1 MIIVKLRDFN
11 FYELKLIED
20 EQAAEA
26 DAVDYAYWLVNKTN
40 YGHRGVFDGSK
51 EKQFY
56 GLLAQVVIED
66 LLGLER
72 SKPNKKAD
80 GGIDLILNNNNVD
93 VKNIIRNS
101 SPLNADYTNNIIEQ
115 QVTNGNTDWYLLTS
129 FNKKDNCLYIMGYYK
144 KEWLQFADFFAAGQA
159 VKNDWGKEITF
170 KLDCF
175 NVNNYLLLDV
185 NSVDELKELPHKENE
200 LKKTELDLLEAERA
214 ELYKL
219 ASKEFLHNIY
229 KLKID
234 NSQVYSL

>member
-20 EQAAEA
+20 EQAADS

-40 YGHRGVFDGSK
+40 YGHRGTFDGNK

-66 LLGLER
+66 LLELER
-72 SKPNKKAD
+72 SKPSKKAD
-80 GGIDLILNNNNVD
+80 GGVDLVLNNNNID

-144 KEWLQFADFFAAGQA
+144 KEWLQFADYYNAGQT

-185 NSVDELKELPHKENE
+185 NSIEELKELPSKENE
-200 LKKTELDLLEAERA
+200 LKNIKLDLLEAERA

-219 ASKEFLHNIY
+219 ASQEFLHNIY

-234 NSQVYSL
+234 NSQVYAL

>member
-20 EQAAEA
+20 EQASEA

-40 YGHRGVFDGSK
+40 YGHRGVFDGNK

-56 GLLAQVVIED
+56 GLLAQVAIED
-66 LLGLER
+66 LLELER
-72 SKPNKKAD
+72 SKPSKKSD
-80 GGIDLILNNNNVD
+80 GGIDLILNNNNID

-144 KEWLQFADFFAAGQA
+144 KEWLQFADFFAAGQT

-175 NVNNYLLLDV
+175 NVNNYLLWFYQIAL
-185 NSVDELKELPHKENE
+185 
-200 LKKTELDLLEAERA
+200 
-214 ELYKL
+214 
-219 ASKEFLHNIY
+219 
-229 KLKID
+229 
-234 NSQVYSL
+234 